1 MRLSFV
7 DPHLSRSTLSLQKE
21 QTAYKSLRSK
31 CFAVINF
38 GMGLFDLQRKLLI
51 FYQQSV
57 APNTKQSHFSFY
69 LHAVYI
75 DLLRRVSEHS
85 HTSCTP
91 TLMERVNLSIKPERS
106 KYDELFGNVKISFF
120 LVEGNASCIS
130 VIIVELKKNLQ
141 LSTFGGEQNI
151 FNTN

>member
-7 DPHLSRSTLSLQKE
+7 DPHFPRSTLSLQKE

-51 FYQQSV
+51 FLPTKCCPKYKTKSFLILLARSLHRFITTCKWTFAHV
-57 APNTKQSHFSFY
+57 VYANVDGTSEFVHKTWTKQVRWTFWECK
-69 LHAVYI
+69 
-75 DLLRRVSEHS
+75 DD
-85 HTSCTP
+85 
-91 TLMERVNLSIKPERS
+91 K
-106 KYDELFGNVKISFF
+106 FF

-130 VIIVELKKNLQ
+130 VIIVELKKKFAAFHLWRRAKY
-141 LSTFGGEQNI
+141 L
-151 FNTN
+151 